1 MNKLNN
7 YKIELLDSL
16 ILGDHIDIDTLLEL
30 MAQNE
35 WSEEMV
41 IKFVGEDFLGQYK
54 AIVEKR

>member
-1 MNKLNN
+1 MNKLND
-7 YKIELLDSL
+7 YKIELLHSL
-16 ILGDHIDIDTLLEL
+16 ILGDHIDIDTLLEH

-35 WSEEMV
+35 WPEEMV